1 MNGKDGQ
8 YLGTRWLSLAVVLG
22 VAAGTVIGKLM
33 DNMRV
38 GLMIGLALA
47 VCVWTLLT
55 QKNTKRAPL
64 SEIENLSAQGAEDS
78 DKSDIDKAA
87 RG

>member
-1 MNGKDGQ
+1 MNNGDKQ

-22 VAAGTVIGKLM
+22 IAAGTVIGRFV

-47 VCVWTLLT
+47 ICVWTLIT
-55 QKNTKRAPL
+55 QRRTNAAPSPEGMNPPEDPTEDPDKNGMD
-64 SEIENLSAQGAEDS
+64 E
-78 DKSDIDKAA
+78 
-87 RG
+87 